1 MTAFRGLHGIPPTP
15 SHRDASRLRRWRR
28 AQLMAAGYDELSAH
42 RLAARVGLD
51 LHSLLY
57 GRESAAQKR
66 RAASAPGL
74 RGRDHG

>member
-1 MTAFRGLHGIPPTP
+1 
-15 SHRDASRLRRWRR
+15 
-28 AQLMAAGYDELSAH
+28 MAAGYDELSAH